1 MKSSPDYERIVN
13 KRHFKRVKSLLEGQ
27 KIAHGGETDEASCFI
42 GAPGS
47 CWGGEVAVGAF
58 WGLCVCV
65 FLEQSKVL

>member
-47 CWGGEVAVGAF
+47 CWGGEVVVGAF
-58 WGLCVCV
+58 WGLCVSA